1 MSSYEI
7 NSKHCSS
14 GAEKKNVRLKKISG
28 DVANGATTEDNDFN
42 YKKEKPPAR
51 STYLHLIKTLDKKI
65 VQTAHTVSVH
75 NAFDRIKMCIDLR
88 LHGEAI
94 EFEILDMLYTGT
106 LEEPK
111 SFIEKKIERRR
122 QLQIACSKPL
132 TSMLRELD
140 RSEIDEWEKELCE
153 SMITGVI
160 IPTDEAEPEAETTA
174 EKEPEAEAT
183 AEEEQEMELIEESKQ
198 NIEEEPF
205 EARVGS
211 NIYPNCWIEQHK
223 LPLGLNALY
232 IKDDRLIIDVT
243 GKFMADTGF
252 LGYINIH
259 NIAQCLIKIRD
270 LNHVFFNVA
279 KAIEVTTVRLC
290 DVTLDIRT
298 LAQGNF
304 IRALTSIFPI
314 FSANNIIKKYGNS
327 SIMIKSKAD
336 KVKKS
341 FIMYDKGIEV
351 RYERGHY
358 REYWFAIG
366 NEGLDIADHTLRL
379 EAHLFTF
386 DSMRRY
392 LRLPE
397 GEIKLPDLL
406 RSTAPVMLNILADY
420 NITEEKLRNMIK
432 SHVDNYLP
440 EVNDVK
446 DLTNV
451 LAAEKIS
458 ELLACQR
465 VVEIFE
471 QQQYEC
477 SALND
482 MIALEYGITKN
493 DKLMKKLSPYLRDCC
508 YTYLLHYKPKT
519 IKSLL
524 ELLDLI
530 HTSYGRMSSAKGEA
544 LEEVA

>member
-1 MSSYEI
+1 MSSDEI
-7 NSKHCSS
+7 SSKHRNN
-14 GAEKKNVRLKKISG
+14 GAEKKNVKLKKISG
-28 DVANGATTEDNDFN
+28 DVVNGTTSETNDFD

-51 STYLHLIKTLDKKI
+51 STYIHLIKTLDKKI
-65 VQTAHTVSVH
+65 VQTAHTVPVY

-94 EFEILDMLYTGT
+94 EFEILDILYKGI

-111 SFIEKKIERRR
+111 SFVEKKMESRR
-122 QLQIACSKPL
+122 QLQVACSKLLP
-132 TSMLRELD
+132 SMLKKLD
-140 RSEIDEWEKELCE
+140 SNEIDEWEKELCE
-153 SMITGVI
+153 GMVTGDI
-160 IPTDEAEPEAETTA
+160 IPTDEAEPEAVKTQTWEVL
-174 EKEPEAEAT
+174 
-183 AEEEQEMELIEESKQ
+183 EESEQE
-198 NIEEEPF
+198 IEEEPF
-205 EARVGS
+205 ETRIGN

-252 LGYINIH
+252 LGCIDVH

-270 LNHVFFNVA
+270 LNHVHFNVA
-279 KAIEVTTVRLC
+279 VAIEVATVRLC
-290 DVTLDIRT
+290 DVTLDLHT
-298 LAQGNF
+298 LAQDNF
-304 IRALTSIFPI
+304 IRALSSIYPI
-314 FSANNIIKKYGNS
+314 YSAKNIIKKYGNS
-327 SIMIKSKAD
+327 SIMIKSKAE

-341 FIMYDKGIEV
+341 FIVYDKGKEV
-351 RYERGHY
+351 RYKRGHY
-358 REYWFAIG
+358 TDYWFEIG
-366 NEGLDIADHTLRL
+366 DEGLEVADHTLRL

-386 DSMRRY
+386 DSMRKY
-392 LRLPE
+392 LALPE

-406 RSTAPVMLNILADY
+406 RSTAPVMINILADY
-420 NITEEKLRNMIK
+420 NITEEKLRGMIK
-432 SHVDNYLP
+432 SHVDEYLP

-446 DLTNV
+446 DLTKV
-451 LAAEKIS
+451 LAAEKVT
-458 ELLACQR
+458 ELLACQH
-465 VVEIFE
+465 VVELFE

-493 DKLMKKLSPYLRDCC
+493 DKLMKGLSPYLKDCC

-519 IKSLL
+519 IKLLL
-524 ELLDLI
+524 ELLELI
-530 HTSYGRMSSAKGEA
+530 HAVYGRNSDMKIDG